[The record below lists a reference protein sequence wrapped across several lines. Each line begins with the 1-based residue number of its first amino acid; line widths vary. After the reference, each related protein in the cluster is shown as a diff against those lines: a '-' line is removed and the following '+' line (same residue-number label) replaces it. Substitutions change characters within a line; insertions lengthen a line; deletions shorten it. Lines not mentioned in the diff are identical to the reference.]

1 MLPLSVKLRALESAQ
16 DEEVLAAREASWL
29 RRFAGVIGHGRDDV
43 VSVPRD
49 LQGSAA
55 ARATRR
61 SSG

>member
-1 MLPLSVKLRALESAQ
+1 
-16 DEEVLAAREASWL
+16 
-29 RRFAGVIGHGRDDV
+29 VIGHGRDDV
-43 VSVPRD
+43 VSVPRH